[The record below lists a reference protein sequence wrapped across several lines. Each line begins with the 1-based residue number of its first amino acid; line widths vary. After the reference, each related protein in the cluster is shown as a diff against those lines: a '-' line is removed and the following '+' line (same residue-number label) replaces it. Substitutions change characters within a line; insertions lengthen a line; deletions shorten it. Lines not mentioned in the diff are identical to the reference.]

1 LGLRVKEDG
10 GIYCGPIEIQPT
22 KVARA
27 CGVDRR
33 VVNSTIQQINSNQEL
48 RKILLNIQPA
58 GPIFHNVAKNLGFG
72 VVEVIANPKAV
83 GIIARVTTIISEEGI
98 SIRQILAN
106 DPELF
111 PNPKLIIITN
121 KEVPGKLIPAFLRI
135 KGVKKISVY

>member
-1 LGLRVKEDG
+1 MR
-10 GIYCGPIEIQPT
+10 
-22 KVARA
+22 KVFF
-27 CGVDRR
+27 
-33 VVNSTIQQINSNQEL
+33 
-48 RKILLNIQPA
+48 NIQPA
-58 GPIFHNVAKNLGFG
+58 GPKFCNVAKNLGFG